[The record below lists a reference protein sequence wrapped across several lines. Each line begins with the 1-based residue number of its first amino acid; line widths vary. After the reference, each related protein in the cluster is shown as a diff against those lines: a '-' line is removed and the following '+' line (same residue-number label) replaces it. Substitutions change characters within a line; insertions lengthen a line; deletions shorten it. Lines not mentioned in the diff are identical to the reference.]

1 MVGNRIYGYT
11 DRISVTPGG
20 RVRFM
25 VSCDGPERYR
35 ADIVRL
41 INGDTNPAGPG
52 FKEQEISSSVSGEY
66 RGRFQ
71 PINAGS
77 HVEIDAPPG
86 TPGIPLAI
94 HAFVMPTRPGAG
106 PQAILARWDNQRRAG
121 WALVIDENGCPA
133 LWLGDGSGKCEKIA
147 AQNPLR
153 AWTWYSIGASYDP
166 ESGRVMVRHEPVMN
180 SVNSMLSPAIAIE
193 PASQV
198 TREGVRIA
206 CGADGAMILAGW
218 RDGASGRAIVSGH
231 FNGKIDA
238 PRLYARV
245 LAAGEIAALAHD
257 EEIDPRGL
265 VAAWN
270 FAEGIGPNGIPADH
284 VADVSGNG
292 FHGRCVNMPVRA
304 MTGHNWNGREENFT
318 RAPSQ
323 YGAIH
328 FHEDDVEDARWEPD
342 FEWTVPPDLKSD
354 VYAVR
359 LRADG
364 VEQHVPFFVRPPRG
378 QTTAKI
384 AFLAPTASYMAYA
397 NFKFAFE
404 ASVNQA
410 IGGRTPTISADDVYL
425 ATHPEYGLAMYE
437 VHSDFSGVCYS
448 SRLHPILTM
457 GPKYRGVGDLWQFPA
472 DLHLIDWLNAKNYR
486 YDVITDEDLDAEGL
500 DLIKSYKV
508 VLTGTHPE
516 YYSGAMLD
524 AIEMYLS
531 RGGRVMYLGGNG
543 FYWVTTF
550 HPHKRHVIEI
560 RRGEN
565 GSRAWQARPG
575 EYHHSTT
582 GERGGLWRN
591 RARPPQKLVGVG
603 FTAEGFDVS
612 SYYRRMPDSFDD
624 RAKFIFE
631 GVGDEELI
639 GNFGLIGGGAAGN
652 ELDRYDLTL
661 GTPPD
666 AMLLATSEEHS
677 DNYPRVVEEIMFM
690 YPGQGGTQDPGVR
703 ADMVYFTTRNGGGVF
718 STGSI
723 AWCGS
728 LSHHNYDNNVS
739 RIMGNVLNRFM
750 SEEPLP

>member
-11 DRISVTPGG
+11 DKISVAPGE
-20 RVRFM
+20 RIRFM
-25 VSCDGPERYR
+25 VSCDGPDRYR
-35 ADIVRL
+35 ADIVRV

-52 FKEQEISSSVSGEY
+52 FKEREVSTPVNGEY

-71 PINAGS
+71 PISAGS
-77 HVEIDAPPG
+77 HVELDAPPG
-86 TPGIPLAI
+86 TSGIPFAI
-94 HAFVMPTRPGAG
+94 AAFVMPTRPGAG
-106 PQAILARWDNQRRAG
+106 AQAIIARWDNSRAAG

-133 LWLGDGSGKCEKIA
+133 LWLGDGDGGSAKIA
-147 AQNPLR
+147 SETRLR
-153 AWTWYSIGASYDP
+153 PSTWYAIGASYDP
-166 ESGRVMVRHEPVMN
+166 QTGRVLIRHEPI
-180 SVNSMLSPAIAIE
+180 VNAVNGMLSPAIAIE
-193 PASQV
+193 SAAQ
-198 TREGVRIA
+198 TAREGVRIA
-206 CGADGAMILAGW
+206 YRADAPMRIAGW
-218 RDGASGRAIVSGH
+218 SDSAAGRALVSAH
-231 FNGKIDA
+231 FNGKIDS
-238 PRLYARV
+238 PRLYARA
-245 LAAGEIAALAHD
+245 LSAPELAALAHD

-270 FAEGIGPNGIPADH
+270 FAEGIGPSGIPTDH

-292 FHGRCVNMPVRA
+292 LHGRCVNMPARG
-304 MTGHNWNGREENFT
+304 MTGHNWSGREENFT

-323 YGAIH
+323 FGAIH
-328 FHEDDVEDARWEPD
+328 FHDDDVEDARWEPD
-342 FEWTVPPDLKSD
+342 FEWTVPEGTKSD

-364 VEQHVPFFVRPPRG
+364 VEQHVPFFVRPRRG
-378 QTTAKI
+378 TATARI
-384 AFLAPTASYMAYA
+384 AFLAPTATYMAYA

-404 ASVNQA
+404 ASVNEA
-410 IGGRTPTISADDVYL
+410 ISGRTPTISADDVYL
-425 ATHPEYGLAMYE
+425 TTHPEYGLAMYE

-448 SRLHPILTM
+448 SRLRPILNM
-457 GPKYRGVGDLWQFPA
+457 APKYRGVGELWGLPA

-500 DLIKSYKV
+500 GLIGDYKV
-508 VLTGTHPE
+508 ILTGTHPE

-524 AIEMYLS
+524 AIEAFLA

-543 FYWVTTF
+543 FYWVTTY
-550 HPHKRHVIEI
+550 HPHKPHLIEV

-591 RARPPQKLVGVG
+591 RARAPQKLVGVG
-603 FTAEGFDVS
+603 FTTEGFDVS
-612 SYYRRMPDSFDD
+612 SYYRRMPDSFDE

-639 GNFGLIGGGAAGN
+639 GNFGLLGGGAAGS
-652 ELDRYDLTL
+652 ELDRYDLAL
-661 GTPPD
+661 GTPPN
-666 AMLLATSEEHS
+666 ALLLATSEEHS
-677 DNYPRVVEEIMFM
+677 DNYPHVVEEIMFM

-703 ADMVYFTTRNGGGVF
+703 ADMVYFATRNGGGVF

-728 LSHHNYDNNVS
+728 LSHNRYDNNVS
-739 RIMGNVLNRFM
+739 RVTENVLNRFM
-750 SEEPLP
+750 SDDPLG